1 MSYCKTS
8 YETSVGKIFNMKELD
23 RFLREALITGG
34 LSGRTFGVEK
44 VGTRK
49 AVFVVGGNAD
59 ENQIPP
65 FTHPYLIENFRGED
79 VLVTDIRLFRSTS
92 QEYISERE
100 FESAVR
106 NKTEY
111 ALTKA
116 RAILSLLWLDPTECE
131 KLRGRFQF
139 AGTVYAS
146 WLSQAIT
153 RAYALDF
160 QDQTRITAVG
170 IYFYHTL
177 FTQENQ
183 LTERALET
191 AVIHTIK
198 ATKLPAQEVYTL
210 FESLGEVS
218 DAIAYC
224 EVIQK
229 VVENIRLKNFNLA
242 MLLTLIRNTWY
253 GTNAKDLLSVALEH
267 PPTWIAIVFSTLTE
281 RSYKGST
288 LFKII
293 EFSSRRGNSDEFR
306 MNFMEL
312 LKNNAIALE
321 AVEEALTFPE
331 FE

>member
-23 RFLREALITGG
+23 RTLREALITGG
-34 LSGRTFGVEK
+34 LISRSFGVEK
-44 VGTRK
+44 VGTQK
-49 AVFVVGGNAD
+49 AVFVIGGSAD

-65 FTHPYLIENFRGED
+65 FIHPYLIENFKGED
-79 VLVTDIRLFRSTS
+79 ILVTDIRLFRTTN

-111 ALTKA
+111 ALSKA
-116 RAILSLLWLDPTECE
+116 RAILSLLWLDPSECE
-131 KLRGRFQF
+131 KLRSRFQF

-160 QDQTRITAVG
+160 QDQTKITALG

-177 FTQENQ
+177 FSKENQ

-198 ATKLPAQEVYTL
+198 ATKLPAQEVYAL
-210 FESLGEVS
+210 FESLGEVGN
-218 DAIAYC
+218 IEAYC
-224 EVIQK
+224 VNVQK
-229 VVENIRLKNFNLA
+229 VVENIRLKDFSLA
-242 MLLTLIRNTWY
+242 MLLTLVKNTWY

-281 RSYKGST
+281 RGYKGST
-288 LFKII
+288 LFKVI
-293 EFSSRRGNSDEFR
+293 EFSARRGNSDEFR
-306 MNFMEL
+306 MNFLEL
-312 LKNNAIALE
+312 LKSSAVALE
-321 AVEEALTFPE
+321 SLNEELIFPE